1 LNGAVT
7 KRRVCEGKW
16 VLEGRERERERERER
31 WVYGGFKGRV
41 LREGREIGG
50 KGDHGSLVKRE
61 REKWGFDGV
70 W

>member
-1 LNGAVT
+1 MLSLRGGFVRENGFW
-7 KRRVCEGKW
+7 RG
-16 VLEGRERERERERER
+16 ERERERERER

>member
-1 LNGAVT
+1 MRENGFW
-7 KRRVCEGKW
+7 R
-16 VLEGRERERERERER
+16 RERERERER

-61 REKWGFDGV
+61 RERNGV
-70 W
+70 LMVCGRA